1 MSRFFATGSDSE
13 SASSESDVEMPQK
26 PVVAAKTFQMSDDD
40 EETKRVVRSGKDK
53 RFEEMQTIIK
63 ALRNH
68 KKIKDMSSM
77 CNDYEDLQRAFD
89 KANKLTD
96 KGDPKDWPPQFF
108 LRCLVEVDDFVNE
121 CWADQEGRKALSKNN
136 ARGLTTLKQKCKKYI
151 RDYKFDVKLAEY
163 RQKREEGQLNDEEDD
178 QQQRADEDESDES
191 SDEDEEDRVI
201 PSTSKEDVSKFL
213 KKTEESDTDS
223 SDMWERSSES
233 SSESSDDEA
242 RPLGTLTADFFRKK
256 QPAEGEADARRKKK
270 DEEKKTKKIR
280 RAKSSEESDNDE
292 ADGGGSWEQVKG
304 GVIMAVQ
311 EKPKLFAKDEKI
323 DHKKVDDKLRELVA
337 GRGKKGTDRN
347 RHIEALTELR
357 KMAQENNLGEAL
369 DCKILFCLIA
379 AIYDYNPNIAASM
392 KPEMWEKCLEHV
404 RELLDILTKNS
415 ETIIAREYVAEE
427 TENEKFTKPPP
438 YHIRGCMLT
447 VVERMDEEFVKM
459 LQACDAHSTEYIVR
473 LKDETTVCKIIEDLE
488 NYLRIQGQVTDEE
501 LCRVYL
507 KRIQHIYYKFD
518 HGTVSSAAGNDNN
531 RTVMDR
537 LCKFIYTKD
546 STDRIRTRAILC
558 HIYHHALHDR
568 WYEARDLMLMSH
580 LQDNIQHSDIPTQI
594 LYNRSMVQL
603 GICAFRQGLIKDAH
617 SCLVDIQSS
626 ARAKELLAQGLL
638 LQRQHERTA
647 EQEKIEKRRQMPY
660 HMHINLEL
668 LECVYLVSAMLLEIP
683 YMAAHEFDA
692 RRRMIS
698 KNFHH
703 VLRVSERQPLVGPP
717 ESMREHV
724 VAACKAMKVG
734 DWKACCD
741 YIINDKMNA
750 KVWDLFYNAKAV
762 REMIKSKI
770 QEESLRTY
778 LFSYSSVYDS
788 LSLDILAQ
796 MFELDKSVVHSTIS
810 KMIINEELMA
820 SMDEPTQA
828 VVMHR
833 TEPTRLQSLALQ
845 LAEKMASLVEQN
857 ERMLEMKTNGPGYFT
872 YQRQGQQGG
881 GYQQYQQQGYGRR
894 QGQRGGREGGGGRY
908 QQYRQNQQD

>member
-1 MSRFFATGSDSE
+1 MSRFFTTGSDSE
-13 SASSESDVEMPQK
+13 SQSSESDEDIQQK
-26 PVVAAKTFQMSDDD
+26 PAPATKTFQLSDDE
-40 EETKRVVRSGKDK
+40 EETKRVVRSSKDK
-53 RFEEMQTIIK
+53 RFEELQSIIK
-63 ALRNH
+63 TLRNH

-77 CNDYEDLQRAFD
+77 CDDFEVLVRAFD
-89 KANKLTD
+89 KANKLAD

-108 LRCLVEVDDFVNE
+108 IRCLVEVDDFVNE

-136 ARGLTTLKQKCKKYI
+136 AKGLTTLKQKSKKYI
-151 RDYKFDVKLAEY
+151 RDYKFEAKLVEY
-163 RQKREEGQLNDEEDD
+163 KQKRSEGQLNDEEEEQEQRD
-178 QQQRADEDESDES
+178 QDESGES
-191 SDEDEEDRVI
+191 DDGDDSDVDVI
-201 PSTSKEDVSKFL
+201 AAPKED
-213 KKTEESDTDS
+213 KKSAKKNEDSDSDS
-223 SDMWERSSES
+223 DDMWERSSES
-233 SSESSDDEA
+233 ESSSSDDEA
-242 RPLGTLTADFFRKK
+242 RPISTLTAEFFRKK
-256 QPAEGEADARRKKK
+256 TPADGEETKKK
-270 DEEKKTKKIR
+270 RDKEEKKVKKARPQKI
-280 RAKSSEESDNDE
+280 ESGSDDE
-292 ADGGGSWEQVKG
+292 DMAGGGWEQVKG
-304 GVIMAVQ
+304 GVNVAVM

-347 RHIEALTELR
+347 RNIESLIELR
-357 KMAQENNLGEAL
+357 QMAKDNNLGTAI
-369 DCKILFCLIA
+369 DCKILFSVVA
-379 AIYDYNPNIAASM
+379 AIYDYNPNIAANM
-392 KPEMWEKCLEHV
+392 KSDMWEKCLV
-404 RELLDILTKNS
+404 YIRELLELLTTNI
-415 ETIIAREYVAEE
+415 ETIIAREYVADE
-427 TENEKFTKPPP
+427 TENERFTKPPP

-447 VVERMDEEFVKM
+447 VVERMDEEFLKM

-473 LKDETTVCKIIEDLE
+473 LRDETAVCKIIEDLE
-488 NYLRIQGQVTDEE
+488 KYLRLQGQVTDEE

-507 KRIQHIYYKFD
+507 KRIQHIYYKFEHKTED
-518 HGTVSSAAGNDNN
+518 SAKQADVEDGQ
-531 RTVMDR
+531 TLMDR

-580 LQDNIQHSDIPTQI
+580 LQDNVQHSDIPTQI
-594 LYNRSMVQL
+594 LYNRAMVQL

-626 ARAKELLAQGLL
+626 GRAKELLAQGLL
-638 LQRQHERTA
+638 LVRQHERTA

-668 LECVYLVSAMLLEIP
+668 LECVYLVSAMLIEIP

-724 VAACKAMKVG
+724 VAACKAMKIG
-734 DWKACCD
+734 DWVACSNF
-741 YIINDKMNA
+741 IINSKMNT
-750 KVWDLFYNAKAV
+750 KVWDLFYNANTV
-762 REMIKSKI
+762 REMIKQKI

-788 LSLDILAQ
+788 LSLDILSC
-796 MFELDKSVVHSTIS
+796 MFELEKPVVHSVIS

-820 SMDEPTQA
+820 SLDEPTQA

-845 LAEKMASLVEQN
+845 LAEKMASLVDQN
-857 ERMLEMKTNGPGYFT
+857 ERMLEMKTSGPGFFNYN
-872 YQRQGQQGG
+872 RQGQQNYQQQQQGGGGGG
-881 GYQQYQQQGYGRR
+881 GYGGR
-894 QGQRGGREGGGGRY
+894 QRGGGRGGRDGGNNRY
-908 QQYRQNQQD
+908 QQY